1 MIFQGNREIAK
12 ENILRSI
19 KLSYPYA
26 DGMNGVLAEL
36 VLQFSQQGSLPL
48 LEMVAHGWLKHL
60 DGGTPLTMERR
71 LDCWPRNGPA
81 AFSHPARSNSG
92 SIPSPSRG
100 SLDRISP
107 AGIPPYG
114 GYVFHW
120 WRGISGTSPPAP
132 ASPPVRHGK
141 DNHTGRGRRG
151 DPDGLCPA
159 SRETRGGG
167 HGENKSPER

>member
-1 MIFQGNREIAK
+1 MIFQRNREIAK

-48 LEMVAHGWLKHL
+48 LEMVAHGRLKHL
-60 DGGTPLTMERR
+60 DGGHSRATMEER
-71 LDCWPRNGPA
+71 LDCWRGM
-81 AFSHPARSNSG
+81 AFQPSFPEQFGIHPVAVG
-92 SIPSPSRG
+92 EAWTEYP
-100 SLDRISP
+100 P

-132 ASPPVRHGK
+132 ASPPARHGK
-141 DNHTGRGRRG
+141 DNHTGRGGVGIGRSLSG
-151 DPDGLCPA
+151 V
-159 SRETRGGG
+159 
-167 HGENKSPER
+167 